1 MKAHFGIAENR
12 DGSPGLARKSGS
24 QEIIDGSAGAFII
37 RGSRDARDA
46 SVSVESQG
54 AVLLISSGSHG
65 SGSSLVLPFCR
76 PFIEQM
82 HQVRFGWFRMNGG
95 GQQLRAHFRLFIFCR
110 RKKLLFCAS
119 RAPPQWLECPP
130 TRPEIALREFCS
142 FCVFVHPPIGW
153 SVLALGSKI
162 PQCFCVFVHPQ
173 MNQLILL
180 LFCASRAPPQWL
192 ECPPTRPEIALRE
205 FCSFCVFVHP
215 LIGWSVLALG
225 SNIPQCFCVFVHPQI
240 G

>member
-1 MKAHFGIAENR
+1 MEVQVL
-12 DGSPGLARKSGS
+12 PGNLVS

-95 GQQLRAHFRLFIFCR
+95 GQQLRAHFRLFICDAGGYILPTIKNDR
-110 RKKLLFCAS
+110 RL
-119 RAPPQWLECPP
+119 
-130 TRPEIALREFCS
+130 RPAEF
-142 FCVFVHPPIGW
+142 I
-153 SVLALGSKI
+153 K
-162 PQCFCVFVHPQ
+162 
-173 MNQLILL
+173 LILGTSG
-180 LFCASRAPPQWL
+180 LFTKLSEDLQ
-192 ECPPTRPEIALRE
+192 
-205 FCSFCVFVHP
+205 
-215 LIGWSVLALG
+215 
-225 SNIPQCFCVFVHPQI
+225 
-240 G
+240 